1 MSNINKAAV
10 LNPFTELTPDILEY
24 VPRATTTEFG
34 IVAIGSGIKVDALG
48 RIYLDNQE
56 VSDRIDTVEA
66 EAATA
71 LATQKTEITVV
82 LDTKASIEYVD
93 SQVVLMAPQTSTYNK
108 TEVDYALSLK
118 AAQANTYTKAEVD
131 TAFAAYVGGHK
142 AYQTLALAQA
152 AQSSLPTNTAIEV
165 TNDPTSSNNGTY
177 RWNGVTLTKSAYDP
191 LTQSKEYTDGK
202 ISGQDILEQAQ
213 LTTEFFINILPNE
226 NKIQASVGFS
236 NVSTLIIKC
245 KPGTEYLIKTFTEN
259 SSAFSI
265 HEYDEYTTTV
275 GTVLIPSTYYRV
287 ASDTHRLK
295 TGVNTHYLYIN
306 KTINEFV
313 NNISEIYGETVQ
325 LDNIP
330 LIAERDLL
338 SEYTAELDYG
348 GNIYNESQGVTGKVI
363 ITSSGDIIDF
373 QSYRLAVVPVEAGSL
388 LNIYCDNYL
397 PSGFAFGFRSTNDLS
412 TGETFGSGNS
422 SSITLKDD
430 NSFDVAVPT
439 GMNYLFINVNYFGD
453 PPVWDIRAT
462 LRVSKYTVGK
472 LYLAAINGLPLLDKK
487 ARELIKNL
495 ESNLALQLF
504 EKRWL
509 VIGDS
514 LSDYSFRPT
523 AGYKNY
529 VEQLADKHSMAVYN
543 YGQSGSG
550 FYGRY
555 NSLNQ
560 ITQSETGVDFITVF
574 LGTNDWGN
582 IGSNNKPLGVFGD
595 STDSTISGC
604 INLFI
609 QDLNTRFPNTPIFF
623 FTPLPRFDA
632 WGENS
637 VNNSQGYK
645 LNELVEMIKRYAH
658 HYSLPVLDLY
668 NESNFK
674 CQTTAQRGMWTVG
687 GDGVHPT
694 HEAHERLLPII
705 EGFLTKNL

>member
-1 MSNINKAAV
+1 MSNINKDAV
-10 LNPFTELTPDILEY
+10 LNPFTELTTNILEY

-48 RIYLDNQE
+48 RIYLDTQE

-71 LATQKTEITVV
+71 LSTQKTEITVV

-118 AAQANTYTKAEVD
+118 ATQANTYTKAEVD
-131 TAFAAYVGGHK
+131 TAFAAYGGGHK

-177 RWNGVTLTKSAYDP
+177 QWNGVTLTKSAYDP

-226 NKIQASVGFS
+226 NKIQASGGFS

-245 KPGTEYLIKTFTEN
+245 KPDTEYLIKTFTEN

-265 HEYDEYTTTV
+265 HEYNEYTTTV
-275 GTVLIPSTYYRV
+275 GTVLTPSTYSRV
-287 ASDTHRLK
+287 DSDTHKLK
-295 TGVNTHYLYIN
+295 TGINTHYLYIN
-306 KTINEFV
+306 KTFDGLV
-313 NNISEIYGETVQ
+313 NNISEIYEEIVS
-325 LDNIP
+325 LDGIA
-330 LIAERDLL
+330 LIAERSLL
-338 SEYTAELDYG
+338 TEYINEPDYEES
-348 GNIYNESQGVTGKVI
+348 IYNESQIVTGKVV
-363 ITSSGDIIDF
+363 ITSSGDIVDF
-373 QSYRLAVVPVEAGSL
+373 QAYRLAVVPVEAGSL
-388 LNIYCDNYL
+388 LNIYCDDYR
-397 PSGFAFGFRSTNDLS
+397 SDAFAFGFRSTNDLS

-422 SSITLKDD
+422 SSITFKND
-430 NSFDVAVPT
+430 NSFDVVVPT

-453 PPVWDIRAT
+453 PPTWDIRAT
-462 LRVSKYTVGK
+462 LRVSKYTEGK
-472 LYLAAINGLPLLDKK
+472 FYLSAINDLPLIDKK

-495 ESNLALQLF
+495 ESKLSLQLF

-509 VIGDS
+509 AIGDS
-514 LSDYSFRPT
+514 LTDYTFRPYS
-523 AGYKNY
+523 AYKNY
-529 VEQLADKHSMAVYN
+529 AEQLSDKHSVTVYN

-550 FYGRY
+550 FYGSY

-560 ITQSETGVDFITVF
+560 ITQPETEVDFITIF

-609 QDLNTRFPNTPIFF
+609 QDLNNRFPNTPIFF

-674 CQTTAQRGMWTVG
+674 CQTTVQKDTWTVG

-694 HEAHERLLPII
+694 HLAHERLLPII